1 MLRWD
6 VTAED
11 ILTQYKF
18 PHCWKQLNY
27 IIRVQISVGQVSYF
41 LIPVVSSIHKINYKM
56 SLFNLKKKT
65 YTLSQGIDI
74 FVNF

>member
-1 MLRWD
+1 MHAPLD

-27 IIRVQISVGQVSYF
+27 IIMVQISIGQVSYF
-41 LIPVVSSIHKINYKM
+41 LIPVVSSFQKINYKR
-56 SLFNLKKKT
+56 SLFNFKKK
-65 YTLSQGIDI
+65 LIH
-74 FVNF
+74 